1 MRQPSPQQSRE
12 PTSLPSPVGGTSG
25 ASATYRPDLEG
36 LRGFAITL
44 VVVYHVWFGG
54 VSGGVDVFL
63 ALSGYFFVASLLKLR
78 ALGAVADFDIGP
90 ECTAQ
95 WASLKYARV
104 AAASVA
110 AGVSDTG
117 ATD

>member
-1 MRQPSPQQSRE
+1 MPFRVVV
-12 PTSLPSPVGGTSG
+12 SLRISTLAGFEGGTKIYIN
-25 ASATYRPDLEG
+25 TIDPW
-36 LRGFAITL
+36 TL
-44 VVVYHVWFGG
+44 
-54 VSGGVDVFL
+54 
-63 ALSGYFFVASLLKLR
+63 AQRFVASLLKLR

>member
-1 MRQPSPQQSRE
+1 MGAAQELVQRQ
-12 PTSLPSPVGGTSG
+12 LG
-25 ASATYRPDLEG
+25 AQPRAR
-36 LRGFAITL
+36 R
-44 VVVYHVWFGG
+44 V
-54 VSGGVDVFL
+54 L
-63 ALSGYFFVASLLKLR
+63 AALLKLR

>member
-1 MRQPSPQQSRE
+1 MRN
-12 PTSLPSPVGGTSG
+12 LMLYG
-25 ASATYRPDLEG
+25 DLTG
-36 LRGFAITL
+36 LGQMWLAWGVRDPLTL
-44 VVVYHVWFGG
+44 
-54 VSGGVDVFL
+54 
-63 ALSGYFFVASLLKLR
+63 AQRFVASLLKLR